1 MVQAQMPAPDA
12 AESATRF
19 RDALQKLEKALAT
32 PAIEGELAE
41 WGRAVQE
48 AWDEAA
54 ACIRASVDVAHRKQ
68 MKEIAETD
76 PEMFKRVEEIDKE
89 DNEIRRLLH
98 NFDND
103 VPRVTR
109 ALPIAEKDPAARV
122 NEEQAKLVN
131 EGLAFVSRVRKQD
144 VVVQTWLLEA
154 FNRER
159 GAGD

>member
-1 MVQAQMPAPDA
+1 MPDA
-12 AESATRF
+12 TENGIRL
-19 RDALQKLEKALAT
+19 RNALQSLEKALAT

-41 WGRAVQE
+41 WGRAVQD
-48 AWDEAA
+48 AWSEAA

-68 MKEIAETD
+68 MKDIAETD
-76 PEMFKRVEEIDKE
+76 PEMFKRIEEIGTE

-98 NFDND
+98 KLDND
-103 VPRVTR
+103 VPRVIR

-122 NEEQAKLVN
+122 NEEQEKLVN

-144 VVVQTWLLEA
+144 VVVQTWLVEA

-159 GAGD
+159 GTGD